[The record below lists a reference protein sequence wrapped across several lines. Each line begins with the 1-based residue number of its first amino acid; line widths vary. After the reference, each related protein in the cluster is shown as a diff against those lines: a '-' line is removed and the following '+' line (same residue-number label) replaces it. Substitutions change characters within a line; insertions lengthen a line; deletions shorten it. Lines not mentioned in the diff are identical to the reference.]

1 MEYHHTYVN
10 WASYEFVYSTYK
22 DIVFDGDVEIDN
34 ACSVE
39 KLNTTEVILPEPDY
53 GYLEWY
59 NEVQIRE

>member
-1 MEYHHTYVN
+1 MLLRP
-10 WASYEFVYSTYK
+10 TYK

-39 KLNTTEVILPEPDY
+39 KLNTTGVILPEPEY